1 MHPFGEPVGDFY
13 RLESS
18 HLFSRFGGKHLILA
32 VAKTDAPEA
41 AALAMVAQDDRIAV
55 LQKGP
60 RLAIGQGQRIFSAC

>member
-1 MHPFGEPVGDFY
+1 MHPFGEPVGDY
-13 RLESS
+13 LPPGVRLPISS
-18 HLFSRFGGKHLILA
+18 FGGKHLALA

-41 AALAMVAQDDRIAV
+41 AALAVGAQDDRIAV